1 MPNLSL
7 NFEPYI
13 VLRQACYAGA
23 QISSNELLVYE
34 QACEYFGE
42 DRVALQTTEVSVEGA
57 LQTPNAS
64 RRATIAWADLVG
76 SRRSNLTAM
85 SLSFEDALSYVETYY
100 NTIYSL
106 YIYWPEVKVTNEND
120 KSVIIQDVFVRIKT
134 SAQGLPFNEPEPFT
148 VLKTSFSKLQWNRR
162 YIHSHVREYSSFGF
176 KHICLG
182 SGPIKR
188 TISKLRD
195 FPDDVLALKLFFWEL
210 DKVMHVESLTGV
222 PYIRLTSLR
231 DDSSTPIDDVMN
243 HNYEWLNAAIH
254 NGGTEATIYKF
265 LSSFVKAV
273 EIPTAF
279 VDGKYVLACS
289 FIDFTILL
297 TNYYNKWMR
306 TWENAEM
313 RGIRIPNHVGS
324 IPMNPYVIKD
334 GKLYDYYQVRTTR
347 IRDADKDKVFTF
359 KEQDFKLKITDGDLE
374 DTSPTYLIDVG
385 IVASVIDFILK
396 AINMALT
403 ANYEQKEQKGKD
415 KISYEQS
422 RALLSSESFRERHA
436 WATGSTPAID

>member
-1 MPNLSL
+1 MPNLFL

-57 LQTPNAS
+57 SPTPNPS
-64 RRATIAWADLVG
+64 RRAETVRIDLFG
-76 SRRSNLTAM
+76 SRKSNLKKE
-85 SLSFEDALSYVETYY
+85 SLSFKDALSYVGDFY

-120 KSVIIQDVFVRIKT
+120 KSVTIQDVFVRIKT
-134 SAQGLPFNEPEPFT
+134 SAQGMSFREIEPFT
-148 VLKTSFSKLQWNRR
+148 VMKTSFSKLQWNRR

-188 TISKLRD
+188 TISKLKD

-210 DKVMHVESLTGV
+210 DKVMHVESLSGV
-222 PYIRLTSLR
+222 PYIRLTSIQE
-231 DDSSTPIDDVMN
+231 DTTAPITAVMN
-243 HNYEWLNAAIH
+243 HNYDWLSLAIH
-254 NGGTEATIYKF
+254 GEGTKATIYKF

-279 VDGKYVLACS
+279 VDGKYILACS

-297 TNYYNKWMR
+297 TNYYNKWFK

-313 RGIRIPNHVGS
+313 LGIKVPTHIGS
-324 IPMNPYVIKD
+324 IPMFPYVIKD
-334 GKLYDYYQVRTTR
+334 GKLYDYYQMRTTR
-347 IRDADKDKVFTF
+347 MREADKDKVFTF
-359 KEQDFKLKITDGDLE
+359 KGQDFKLKIVDGTLE
-374 DTSPTYLIDVG
+374 DTSPVYLIDVG
-385 IVASVIDFILK
+385 IVASIIDFILK
-396 AINMALT
+396 AINMAVT
-403 ANYEQKEQKGKD
+403 ADYEQKEQKGKD